1 MRATL
6 DRILMGTCA
15 LALTLAASA
24 ALAQDANQLLERS
37 NTFLRNLARFGLLAF
52 AVFGVFLAG
61 AALLEINRMRQ
72 TQEPLGRPVT
82 KLLIGVGLTS
92 LAVIIGL
99 ISGTLGTESTQQSD
113 LNLS

>member
-1 MRATL
+1 MRV
-6 DRILMGTCA
+6 DRILLCIFASAFA
-15 LALTLAASA
+15 LAAPL

-61 AALLEINRMRQ
+61 TALLEINRMRQ

-92 LAVIIGL
+92 LAVIIGI
-99 ISGTLGTESTQQSD
+99 ISGTLGTESSQQSD
-113 LNLS
+113 LNLG

>member
-1 MRATL
+1 MRV
-6 DRILMGTCA
+6 DRIL
-15 LALTLAASA
+15 LFFLASA
-24 ALAQDANQLLERS
+24 SMLTAPMAFAQDANQLLERG

-61 AALLEINRMRQ
+61 TALLEIHRLRQ
-72 TQEPLGRPVT
+72 TQEPLGKPIT

-99 ISGTLGTESTQQSD
+99 ISGTLGTESSQQSD
-113 LNLS
+113 LNLG